1 MSCPYCHGTRRIPIE
16 PGSTT
21 SYTCPD
27 CREIDFADLV
37 PADERTCDDRDTI
50 TD

>member
-1 MSCPYCHGTRRIPIE
+1 MSCPYCRGTKRIPIE

-21 SYTCPD
+21 AYDCPD
-27 CREIDFADLV
+27 CRNETEA
-37 PADERTCDDRDTI
+37 PEYPDERTCDDRDTI